1 MARKGDGVDHLT
13 LQALADRPD
22 IRELADSPGRLQI
35 LWDVAQIPDFR
46 KTLTDSHVVMLARIF
61 DSLARYGQLDSRWVA
76 AQLSHLDR
84 LDGDIDTLM
93 TRIAH
98 TAPGLI

>member
-13 LQALADRPD
+13 LQALAERPD
-22 IRELADSPGRLQI
+22 IRELADSPGRLRI

-61 DSLARYGQLDSRWVA
+61 DNLARQGQLDHAGW
-76 AQLSHLDR
+76 QLSY
-84 LDGDIDTLM
+84 
-93 TRIAH
+93 RIW
-98 TAPGLI
+98 TGWTGILIR

>member
-22 IRELADSPGRLQI
+22 IRELADSPGRLRI

-46 KTLTDSHVVMLARIF
+46 KTLP
-61 DSLARYGQLDSRWVA
+61 
-76 AQLSHLDR
+76 
-84 LDGDIDTLM
+84 
-93 TRIAH
+93 
-98 TAPGLI
+98 TAMW